1 MLKGASKMFYY
12 LRPFSNVMITREDVI
27 HISKLAKVE
36 LKEEEIE
43 KFRKGFQDIL
53 EYFGILD
60 EVAEDVEPTFQVL
73 PLKNVFREDAPKRS
87 LEREKVLMN
96 AKHSE
101 EGYFK
106 GPRVV
111 D

>member
-1 MLKGASKMFYY
+1 MLYY
-12 LRPFSNVMITREDVI
+12 FTQFLQNGDLMITREDVI
-27 HISKLAKVE
+27 HISRLAKVE

-53 EYFGILD
+53 EYFNILD
-60 EVAEDVEPTFQVL
+60 EVEEDVEPTFQVL
-73 PLKNVFREDAPKRS
+73 PLKNVFREDIPKKS

-96 AKHSE
+96 AKHVE